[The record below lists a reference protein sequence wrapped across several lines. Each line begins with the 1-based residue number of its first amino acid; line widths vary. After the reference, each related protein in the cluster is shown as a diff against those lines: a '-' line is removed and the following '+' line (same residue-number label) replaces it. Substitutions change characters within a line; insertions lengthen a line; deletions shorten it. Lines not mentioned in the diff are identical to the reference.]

1 MQYLCPCD
9 FINSLNRPSVPVLKH
24 FGIKSNYYQICLN
37 MILIYS
43 ELRLPVDLIAWYM
56 YKRVGY
62 FR

>member
-1 MQYLCPCD
+1 M
-9 FINSLNRPSVPVLKH
+9 
-24 FGIKSNYYQICLN
+24 
-37 MILIYS
+37 YS